1 MPQQLTQKPVTTFI
15 KGLVTEAGEL
25 TFPPDAS
32 VDESNCDLR
41 RDGSRR
47 RRKGADRETT
57 ATLSTFTISD
67 TDIVH
72 TGLWSNVGGQS
83 GLEYLVVQKGST
95 LYFYNKAT
103 APYSDTL
110 LTHTVSLGT
119 YQATG
124 SGLSVTDTKC
134 QFASI
139 EGALVVASSAMDTI
153 YVTRDNLA
161 GTIAVTTIS
170 FRVRDFDWQGD
181 ISEYGSSVPSPI
193 GSKRQY
199 DTKNVGWV
207 DTKGRAALAAYR
219 AANGTDYPGLTL
231 PWYAGKDASGAF
243 DAAEW
248 AELYAGSTLI
258 GNGHYI
264 LDFFNKDRQAA
275 SGNTIATETEDSRFN
290 SIQSFGGRVFYAG
303 LQSSEN
309 ASTVMFSRLVESLS
323 DLGECLQR
331 NDPTS
336 EVLSDLVDTD
346 GGIIKIA
353 EAIGIRKLY
362 AIGSMLI
369 VFAENGVWSISGV
382 DGVFRASEYSVKRIS
397 DVGIASPESFI
408 DAEGSP
414 IWWSNYGI
422 HTLTFEA
429 ATGNAKEQNLSLPT
443 VQTFWDN
450 IPTDSK
456 LKVTS
461 VYDKVNK
468 RAYWA
473 WPSAGET
480 VESKLNEILVLDIS
494 IQAFYPWTISDEASA
509 TDSIV
514 GLAFYKGIGA
524 AEVALNVVTSVGDE
538 VITSA
543 GDDVVSTELS
553 NLSTGTSS
561 PSIVLL
567 IRDGATNKL
576 TMGGFVN
583 NSFLDWDSADYSSYA
598 EAGYEFMGDMV
609 LKKTAPYLTTY
620 MRVTETGWT
629 GSEGA
634 GYVPINESSCLVSAY
649 WDFKS
654 TPSSPAQEAYR
665 LKYMPI
671 PDAAALTTF
680 GYPESV
686 VTTRLKLRGR
696 GRSVRLKFESTTGKD
711 FTLLGYSL
719 IGGTNGRF

>member
-47 RRKGADRETT
+47 RRKGADRETS
-57 ATLSTFTISD
+57 AALSTFTISD

-103 APYSDTL
+103 APYSDAL
-110 LTHTVSLGT
+110 LTHTVSLAT

-153 YVTRDNLA
+153 YVTRDNVL
-161 GTIAVTTIS
+161 GTIAVTEIS

-181 ISEYGSSVPSPI
+181 ISEYDTGDASPSVN
-193 GSKRQY
+193 RQY
-199 DTKNVGWV
+199 DTQNAGWV
-207 DTKGRAALAAYR
+207 DTKGAAALVTYK
-219 AANGTDYPGLTL
+219 AANSTEHPPLNL
-231 PWYAGKDASGAF
+231 PWYSGKNASGAF

-248 AELYAGSTLI
+248 AEVFAGSTLI
-258 GNGHYI
+258 GNGHFI
-264 LDFFNKDRQAA
+264 LDFFNKDRATP
-275 SGNTIATETEDSRFN
+275 SGLAVTTETEDSRFN
-290 SIQSFGGRVFYAG
+290 SVQAFGGRVFYAG
-303 LQSSEN
+303 LQSSGN
-309 ASTVMFSRLVESLS
+309 AGTIMFSRLIESLT

-336 EVLSDLVDTD
+336 EVLSDLLDTD
-346 GGIIKIA
+346 GGVIKIA
-353 EAIGIRKLY
+353 EAVGIKKLY
-362 AIGSMLI
+362 AIGSMLM
-369 VFAENGVWSISGV
+369 VFAENGVWSINGV

-397 DVGIASPESFI
+397 DVGIASPESFL
-408 DAEGSP
+408 DADGTP

-422 HTLTFEA
+422 HTMTFEA

-443 VQTFWDN
+443 IQTFWDN

-456 LKVTS
+456 LKVKS
-461 VYDKVNK
+461 VYDKINK

-473 WPSAGET
+473 WPSVGET
-480 VESKLNEILVLDIS
+480 AEAKVNEILVLDIA
-494 IQAFYPWTISDEASA
+494 IQAFYPWAISDESSA
-509 TDSIV
+509 TDCVV

-524 AEVALNVVTSVGDE
+524 GESELNVVTSTGDE

-543 GDDVVSTELS
+543 GDDVISTQLS

-576 TMGGFVN
+576 TMGGLVN

-598 EAGYEFMGDMV
+598 EAGYEFMGDLV

-629 GSEGA
+629 GSEVA
-634 GYVPINESSCLVSAY
+634 GYSPINESSCRVSAY

-671 PDAAALTTF
+671 PDENDLTTF
-680 GYPESV
+680 NYPEDV

>member
-47 RRKGADRETT
+47 RRKGADRETN
-57 ATLSTFTISD
+57 AVLSTFTISN
-67 TDIVH
+67 TDIVN
-72 TGLWSNVGGQS
+72 TGTWSNVGGQS
-83 GLEYLVVQKGST
+83 GLEYLVVQKGAT

-103 APYSDTL
+103 APYSDSL
-110 LTHTVSLGT
+110 LAHTVILGP
-119 YQATG
+119 YQAAG

-139 EGALVVASSAMDTI
+139 EGALVVASSAMDTV
-153 YVTRDNLA
+153 YVTRDNTL

-170 FRVRDFDWQGD
+170 FRTRDFDWQGE
-181 ISEYGSSVPSPI
+181 ISEYDTGDATPSV
-193 GSKRQY
+193 GRQY
-199 DTKNVGWV
+199 DTQNAGWV
-207 DTKGRAALAAYR
+207 DTKGAAALVTYK
-219 AANGTDYPGLTL
+219 AANATEHPPLSL
-231 PWYAGKDASGAF
+231 PWYSGKDASGAF

-248 AELYAGSTLI
+248 AALYAGTTLI

-264 LDFFNKDRQAA
+264 LNFFNKDRATP
-275 SGNTIATETEDSRFN
+275 SGLAIATETEDSRFN
-290 SIQSFGGRVFYAG
+290 SVQAFGGRVFYAG
-303 LQSSEN
+303 LQSSDN
-309 ASTVMFSRLVESLS
+309 AGTIMFSRLVESLS

-336 EVLSDLVDTD
+336 EVLSDLLDTD
-346 GGIIKIA
+346 GGTIKIA
-353 EAIGIRKLY
+353 EAIGIKKLY
-362 AIGSMLI
+362 TIGAMLI

-397 DVGIASPESFI
+397 DIGMASPESFI
-408 DAEGSP
+408 DADGSP

-422 HTLTFEA
+422 HTMSFEA
-429 ATGNAKEQNLSLPT
+429 ATGNPKEQNISLST
-443 VQTFWDN
+443 IQTFWDN

-456 LKVTS
+456 LNVHS
-461 VYDKVNK
+461 VYDKINK

-480 VESKLNEILVLDIS
+480 VKAKLNEILVLDIA
-494 IQAFYPWTISDEASA
+494 IQAFYPWTISDETSA
-509 TDSIV
+509 TDCVV
-514 GLAFYKGIGA
+514 GLAFYTGIGA
-524 AEVALNVVTSVGDE
+524 AEAPLNVVTSIGDE
-538 VITSA
+538 VITSI
-543 GDDVVSTELS
+543 GDDVVSTQLS

-561 PSIVLL
+561 PSIILL

-620 MRVTETGWT
+620 MRVTETGWS

-634 GYVPINESSCLVSAY
+634 GYVPINESSCRVSAY

-665 LKYMPI
+665 LKFMPI
-671 PDAAALTTF
+671 PDAAALGTF

-719 IGGTNGRF
+719 IGGTNGSF

>member
-15 KGLVTEAGEL
+15 KGLITEAGEL
-25 TFPPDAS
+25 KFPPDAS

-47 RRKGADRETT
+47 RRKGADRETS
-57 ATLSTFTISD
+57 AALSTFTIGD
-67 TDIVH
+67 QDIVH

-83 GLEYLVVQKGST
+83 GLEYLVVQRGAR

-103 APYSDTL
+103 APYSDAL
-110 LTHTVSLGT
+110 LNHTVSLSA
-119 YQATG
+119 YQASG
-124 SGLSVTDTKC
+124 SGLSVTDSKC

-153 YVTRDNLA
+153 YVTRDNNA
-161 GTIAVTTIS
+161 GTIAVTKIS

-181 ISEYGSSVPSPI
+181 ISEYDTGDASPSVN
-193 GSKRQY
+193 RQY
-199 DTKNVGWV
+199 DTQNAGWV
-207 DTKGRAALAAYR
+207 GTKGAAALVTYK
-219 AANGTDYPGLTL
+219 AANSTEHPPLNL
-231 PWYAGKDASGAF
+231 PWYSGKDASGNFSAT
-243 DAAEW
+243 EW

-258 GNGHYI
+258 GNGHFI
-264 LDFFNKDRQAA
+264 LDFFNKDRATP
-275 SGNTIATETEDSRFN
+275 SGLSIPTETENSRFN
-290 SIQSFGGRVFYAG
+290 SVQAFGGRIFYAG
-303 LQSSEN
+303 LQSSDN
-309 ASTVMFSRLVESLS
+309 AGTIMFSRLIESLS

-336 EVLSDLVDTD
+336 EVLSDLLDTD
-346 GGIIKIA
+346 GGVIKIA
-353 EAIGIRKLY
+353 EAVGIKKLY
-362 AIGSMLI
+362 SIGSMLM
-369 VFAENGVWSISGV
+369 VFAENGVWSINGV

-397 DVGIASPESFI
+397 DVGIASPESFL
-408 DAEGSP
+408 DADGTP

-422 HTLTFEA
+422 HTVTFEA

-443 VQTFWDN
+443 IQTFWDD

-456 LKVTS
+456 LKVKS
-461 VYDKVNK
+461 VYDKINK

-480 VESKLNEILVLDIS
+480 VEAKVNEILVLDIA
-494 IQAFYPWTISDEASA
+494 IQAFYPWTISDETSA
-509 TDSIV
+509 TDCVV

-524 AEVALNVVTSVGDE
+524 DEAELNVVNSIGDE

-543 GDDVVSTELS
+543 GDDVISTQLS
-553 NLSTGTSS
+553 NLATGTSS

-583 NSFLDWDSADYSSYA
+583 SNFLDWDSADYSSYA

-629 GSEGA
+629 GSEVA
-634 GYVPINESSCLVSAY
+634 GYSPINESSCLVSAY

-654 TPSSPAQEAYR
+654 TPSSAAQEAYR
-665 LKYMPI
+665 LKYLPI

-719 IGGTNGRF
+719 IGGANGRF

>member
-47 RRKGADRETT
+47 RRKGADRETN
-57 ATLSTFTISD
+57 AVLSTFTISD
-67 TDIVH
+67 TEIVH

-103 APYSDTL
+103 APYSDAL
-110 LTHTVSLGT
+110 LTHTVSLGA

-153 YVTRDNLA
+153 YVTRNNLA
-161 GTIAVTTIS
+161 GTIAVTRIS
-170 FRVRDFDWQGD
+170 FRIRDFDWQG
-181 ISEYGSSVPSPI
+181 ETANYNLSVAGPTTE
-193 GSKRQY
+193 REY

-207 DTKGRAALAAYR
+207 GTKGEAALATYR
-219 AANGTDYPGLTL
+219 AANSTKYPTLNL
-231 PWYAGKDASGAF
+231 PWYSGKNASGAF

-248 AELYAGSTLI
+248 DELYAGTTLI

-264 LDFFNKDRQAA
+264 LDFFSKDRATA
-275 SGNTIATETEDSRFN
+275 SGINLPTETEDSRFN
-290 SIQSFGGRVFYAG
+290 SVQAFGGRVFYAG

-309 ASTVMFSRLVESLS
+309 AGTIVFSRLLESIT
-323 DLGECLQR
+323 DIGECLQR

-336 EVLSDLVDTD
+336 EVLSDLLDTD
-346 GGIIKIA
+346 GGVIKIA

-362 AIGSMLI
+362 AISSMLI
-369 VFAENGVWSISGV
+369 VFADNGVWSITGV
-382 DGVFRASEYSVKRIS
+382 DGVFRASEYSVKKVS
-397 DVGIASPESFI
+397 DVGIASPETFI

-422 HTLTFEA
+422 HTLTFEP

-443 VQTFWDN
+443 IQTFWDN

-456 LKVTS
+456 AKVHS
-461 VYDKVNK
+461 VYDKINK

-480 VESKLNEILVLDIS
+480 VESKLNEILVLDIA

-509 TDSIV
+509 TDSVV
-514 GLAFYKGIGA
+514 GLAFYTGIGA
-524 AEVALNVVTSVGDE
+524 DEAALNVVTSTGDK
-538 VITSA
+538 VTTSA
-543 GDDVVSTELS
+543 GDDVISTRLS

-567 IRDGATNKL
+567 IRDGATNKM

-583 NSFLDWDSADYSSYA
+583 SNFLDWDSADYSSYA

-609 LKKTAPYLTTY
+609 LQKTAPYITTY
-620 MRVTETGWT
+620 MRVSETGWT

-634 GYVPINESSCLVSAY
+634 GYTAINESSCLVSAY
-649 WDFKS
+649 WDFRS
-654 TPSSPAQEAYR
+654 TPSSTAQEAYR
-665 LKYMPI
+665 LKLVPV
-671 PDAAALTTF
+671 PDANDLTVF
-680 GYPESV
+680 GYPETV

-696 GRSVRLKFESTTGKD
+696 GRSVRLRFESATGKD

-719 IGGTNGRF
+719 IGGVNGRF

>member
-103 APYSDTL
+103 APYSDAL

-161 GTIAVTTIS
+161 ETIAVTTVS

-181 ISEYGSSVPSPI
+181 ISEYSTGDATPSVA
-193 GSKRQY
+193 RQY
-199 DTKNVGWV
+199 DTQNVGWV
-207 DTKGRAALAAYR
+207 DTKGAAALVTYK
-219 AANGTDYPGLTL
+219 AANATEHPPLSL
-231 PWYAGKDASGAF
+231 PWYSGKTAAGAF

-248 AELYAGSTLI
+248 AELFAGTTLI
-258 GNGHYI
+258 GNGHYV
-264 LDFFNKDRQAA
+264 LDFFNKDRATA
-275 SGNTIATETEDSRFN
+275 SGLVIDTETEYSRFN
-290 SIQSFGGRVFYAG
+290 SVQAFGGRIFYAG

-309 ASTVMFSRLVESLS
+309 AGTIMFSRLIESLS
-323 DLGECLQR
+323 DIGECLQR

-336 EVLSDLVDTD
+336 EVLSDLLDTD
-346 GGIIKIA
+346 GGVIKIA

-362 AIGSMLI
+362 AIGSMLV

-429 ATGNAKEQNLSLPT
+429 ASGNAKEQNLSLPT
-443 VQTFWDN
+443 IQTFWDN

-456 LKVTS
+456 LKVHS

-473 WPSAGET
+473 WPSAGEA
-480 VESKLNEILVLDIS
+480 VESKLNEILVLDIA

-553 NLSTGTSS
+553 NLGTGTSS

-598 EAGYEFMGDMV
+598 EAGYEFMGDLV
-609 LKKTAPYLTTY
+609 LKKSAPYLTTY

-629 GSEGA
+629 GSEVA
-634 GYVPINESSCLVSAY
+634 GYSPINESSCRVSAY

-671 PDAAALTTF
+671 PDENDLTTF
-680 GYPESV
+680 NYPEDV

-719 IGGTNGRF
+719 IGGTNGNF

>member
-15 KGLVTEAGEL
+15 RGLVTEAGEL

-47 RRKGADRETT
+47 RRKGADRETN
-57 ATLSTFTISD
+57 AVLSTFSIGD
-67 TDIVH
+67 EKLVH
-72 TGLWSNVGGQS
+72 TGTWSNVGGQS
-83 GLEYLVVQKGST
+83 GLEYLVVQKGPK
-95 LYFYNKAT
+95 LFFYNKAT
-103 APYSDTL
+103 APYSGSELSHDVDL
-110 LTHTVSLGT
+110 NT
-119 YQATG
+119 YQVAA
-124 SGLSVTDTKC
+124 SDLSVTDTKC

-181 ISEYGSSVPSPI
+181 ISEYSTGDATPSAA
-193 GSKRQY
+193 RQY
-199 DTKNVGWV
+199 DTQNVGWV
-207 DTKGRAALAAYR
+207 DTKGAAALVTYKS
-219 AANGTDYPGLTL
+219 ANSDTHPPLRL
-231 PWYAGKDASGAF
+231 PWYSGKNAAGAF
-243 DAAEW
+243 DASEW
-248 AELYAGSTLI
+248 AEVFTGSSLI

-264 LDFFNKDRQAA
+264 LNFFNKDRATP
-275 SGNTIATETEDSRFN
+275 SGLVITTETEVSRFN
-290 SIQSFGGRVFYAG
+290 SIQAFGGRVFYAG
-303 LQSSEN
+303 LQGSEN
-309 ASTVMFSRLVESLS
+309 AGTIVFSRLIESLS

-336 EVLSDLVDTD
+336 EVLNDLLDTD
-346 GGIIKIA
+346 GGVIKIA
-353 EAIGIRKLY
+353 EAVGIRKLY
-362 AIGSMLI
+362 AIGSTLI
-369 VFAENGVWSISGV
+369 IFAENGVWSINGV
-382 DGVFRASEYSVKRIS
+382 DGVFRASEYSVRKIS
-397 DVGIASPESFI
+397 DVGMASPDSFI
-408 DAEGSP
+408 DADGTP

-422 HTLTFEA
+422 HTMTFDSVS
-429 ATGNAKEQNLSLPT
+429 GVGKEQNLSLAT
-443 VQTFWDN
+443 IQTFWDN

-456 LKVTS
+456 MKVS
-461 VYDKVNK
+461 SLYDKVNK

-480 VESKLNEILVLDIS
+480 IEAKLNEFLILDIS
-494 IQAFYPWTISDEASA
+494 IQAFYPWVISDEASS
-509 TDSIV
+509 TDCVV

-524 AEVALNVVTSVGDE
+524 DEAELNVVTSTGDE
-538 VITSA
+538 IITSA
-543 GDDVVSTELS
+543 GGDVVSTQLS

-567 IRDGATNKL
+567 IRDGATKKM
-576 TMGGFVN
+576 TMGGLVN
-583 NSFLDWDSADYSSYA
+583 SNFLDWDSADYSSYA
-598 EAGYEFMGDMV
+598 EAGYEFMGDLV

-629 GSEGA
+629 GSEVA
-634 GYVPINESSCLVSAY
+634 GYNPINESSCLVSAY

-654 TPSSPAQEAYR
+654 TPSSTAQEAYR
-665 LKYMPI
+665 LKYIPI
-671 PDAAALTTF
+671 PDGDDLTTF
-680 GYPESV
+680 GYPEEV

-719 IGGTNGRF
+719 IGGANGNF

>member
-47 RRKGADRETT
+47 RRKGADRETS
-57 ATLSTFTISD
+57 AALSAFTISD
-67 TDIVH
+67 TDIVN

-103 APYSDTL
+103 APYSGAIVAN
-110 LTHTVSLGT
+110 TVSLAT

-139 EGALVVASSAMDTI
+139 EGALVVASSAMNTI
-153 YVTRDNLA
+153 YVTRDNTA
-161 GTIAVTTIS
+161 GTIAVTEIS
-170 FRVRDFDWQGD
+170 FRTRDFDWQGD
-181 ISEYGSSVPSPI
+181 ISEYDTGDSSPSA
-193 GSKRQY
+193 GRTY
-199 DTKNVGWV
+199 DTQNAGWV
-207 DTKGRAALAAYR
+207 DTKGAAALAAYK
-219 AANGTDYPGLTL
+219 AANGNKHPPLSL
-231 PWYAGKDASGAF
+231 PWFSGKDNAGAF

-248 AELYAGSTLI
+248 ALLAAGTTLI

-264 LDFFNKDRQAA
+264 LDFFNKVR
-275 SGNTIATETEDSRFN
+275 SGLTTEVENSRFN
-290 SIQSFGGRVFYAG
+290 SVQSFGGRIFYAG
-303 LQSSEN
+303 LQSANN
-309 ASTVMFSRLVESLS
+309 AGTVVFSRLVESLS

-336 EVLSDLVDTD
+336 ELYTDLVDSD
-346 GGIIKIA
+346 GGTIKIA
-353 EAIGIRKLY
+353 EAVGIKKLY
-362 AIGSMLI
+362 AIGAMLI

-382 DGVFRASEYSVKRIS
+382 DGVFRASEYSVRRIS
-397 DVGIASPESFI
+397 DVGIASPESFL
-408 DAEGSP
+408 DADGVP
-414 IWWSNYGI
+414 VWWSNYGI
-422 HTLTFEA
+422 HTMTFDA
-429 ATGNAKEQNLSLPT
+429 ATGNAKEQNLSLST
-443 VQTFWDN
+443 IQTFWDN

-456 LKVTS
+456 FKVHS
-461 VYDKVNK
+461 VYDKINK
-468 RAYWA
+468 RAYWS
-473 WPSAGET
+473 WPSTGET
-480 VESKLNEILVLDIS
+480 IEAKLNEFLVLDIA
-494 IQAFYPWTISDEASA
+494 IQAFYPWTISDETSA
-509 TDSIV
+509 TDCVV

-524 AEVALNVVTSVGDE
+524 GESALNVVTSIGDE

-543 GDDVVSTELS
+543 GDDVISTQLS

-567 IRDGATNKL
+567 IRDGATNKM
-576 TMGGFVN
+576 TMGGLVN

-629 GSEGA
+629 GSEVA
-634 GYVPINESSCLVSAY
+634 GYVPINESSCRVSAY

-671 PDAAALTTF
+671 PDENDLATF
-680 GYPESV
+680 NYPEDV

>member
-103 APYSDTL
+103 APYSDAL
-110 LTHTVSLGT
+110 LTHTVTLGT
-119 YQATG
+119 YQAVG

-161 GTIAVTTIS
+161 ETIAVTTVS

-181 ISEYGSSVPSPI
+181 ISEYSTGDATPSVA
-193 GSKRQY
+193 RQY
-199 DTKNVGWV
+199 DTQNVGWV
-207 DTKGRAALAAYR
+207 DTKGAAALVTYK
-219 AANGTDYPGLTL
+219 AANATEHPPLSL
-231 PWYAGKDASGAF
+231 PWYSGKTAAGAF

-248 AELYAGSTLI
+248 AELFAGTTLI
-258 GNGHYI
+258 GNGHYV
-264 LDFFNKDRQAA
+264 LDFFNKDRATA
-275 SGNTIATETEDSRFN
+275 SGLVIDTETEDSRFN
-290 SIQSFGGRVFYAG
+290 SVQSFGGRIFYAG

-309 ASTVMFSRLVESLS
+309 AGTIMFSRLIESLT
-323 DLGECLQR
+323 DIGECLQR

-336 EVLSDLVDTD
+336 EVLSDLLDTD
-346 GGIIKIA
+346 GGVIKIA

-362 AIGSMLI
+362 AIGSMLV

-429 ATGNAKEQNLSLPT
+429 ASGNAKEQNLSLPT
-443 VQTFWDN
+443 IQTFWDN

-456 LKVTS
+456 LKVHS

-480 VESKLNEILVLDIS
+480 VESKLNEILVLDIA
-494 IQAFYPWTISDEASA
+494 IQAFYPWAISDEASA

-538 VITSA
+538 VITSV

-553 NLSTGTSS
+553 NLGTGTSS

-598 EAGYEFMGDMV
+598 EAGYEFMGDLV
-609 LKKTAPYLTTY
+609 LKKSAPYLTTY

-629 GSEGA
+629 GSEVA
-634 GYVPINESSCLVSAY
+634 GYSPINESSCRVSAY

-671 PDAAALTTF
+671 PDENDLTTF
-680 GYPESV
+680 NYPEDV

-719 IGGTNGRF
+719 IGGTNGNF

>member
-47 RRKGADRETT
+47 RRKGADRETNS
-57 ATLSTFTISD
+57 TLSTFTISD

-95 LYFYNKAT
+95 LYFYNKVT
-103 APYSDTL
+103 APYSSAL
-110 LTHTVSLGT
+110 LAHTVNLGT

-124 SGLSVTDTKC
+124 SGLSITDTKC

-139 EGALVVASSAMDTI
+139 EGALVIASSAMDTI
-153 YVTRDNLA
+153 YVTRDNAL

-170 FRVRDFDWQGD
+170 FRTRDFDWQGD
-181 ISEYGSSVPSPI
+181 ISEYDTGDATPTV
-193 GSKRQY
+193 GREY
-199 DTKNVGWV
+199 DTQNAGWV
-207 DTKGRAALAAYR
+207 DTKGAAALVTYK
-219 AANGTDYPGLTL
+219 AANATEHPPLNL
-231 PWYAGKDASGAF
+231 PWYSGKTAAGAF

-248 AELYAGSTLI
+248 AEIFAGSTLI

-264 LDFFNKDRQAA
+264 LDFFNKDRATP
-275 SGNTIATETEDSRFN
+275 SGLVIATETEDSRFN
-290 SIQSFGGRVFYAG
+290 SVQAFGGRVFYSG
-303 LQSSEN
+303 LQSSGN
-309 ASTVMFSRLVESLS
+309 AGTIMFSRLIESLS

-336 EVLSDLVDTD
+336 EVLSDLLDTD
-346 GGIIKIA
+346 GGVIKIA
-353 EAIGIRKLY
+353 EAVGIKKLY
-362 AIGSMLI
+362 AIGSILM
-369 VFAENGVWSISGV
+369 VFAENGVWSINGV

-397 DVGIASPESFI
+397 DVGIASPDSFL
-408 DAEGSP
+408 DADGTP

-422 HTLTFEA
+422 HTMTFEA
-429 ATGNAKEQNLSLPT
+429 ATGNAKEQNLSLST
-443 VQTFWDN
+443 IQTFWDN

-456 LKVTS
+456 LKVKS
-461 VYDKVNK
+461 VYDKINK

-473 WPSAGET
+473 WPSTGET
-480 VESKLNEILVLDIS
+480 VEAKVNEVLVLDIA
-494 IQAFYPWTISDEASA
+494 IQAFYPWTISDETSA
-509 TDSIV
+509 TDCVV

-524 AEVALNVVTSVGDE
+524 DEAELNVVTPTGDE

-543 GDDVVSTELS
+543 GDDVIVTQLS

-567 IRDGATNKL
+567 IRDGATNKM
-576 TMGGFVN
+576 TMGGLVN
-583 NSFLDWDSADYSSYA
+583 NNFLDWDSADYSSYA
-598 EAGYEFMGDMV
+598 EAGYEFMGDLV
-609 LKKTAPYLTTY
+609 LKKTSPYLTTY

-629 GSEGA
+629 GSEVA
-634 GYVPINESSCLVSAY
+634 GYSPINESSCRVSAY

-665 LKYMPI
+665 LKYLPI
-671 PDAAALTTF
+671 PDENDLTTF
-680 GYPESV
+680 NYPEDV